1 MRKIQLVMACVMLSL
16 VAGQAQKLSTR
27 SGYVRFFSE
36 TKVENIEAINE
47 QMSSIIKVASGEFA
61 FLVPIKGFVFEKALM
76 QEHFNE
82 NYMESGQYPN
92 AKFTGKIVN
101 LDSVNFE
108 EDGEYQTTMKGK
120 MEIHGV
126 TKPFEEKVTL
136 TVKDGKVSL
145 NSKFTVKPSDYDIEI
160 PAGKRDNISET
171 IEVTVKASYDS

>member
-82 NYMESGQYPN
+82 
-92 AKFTGKIVN
+92 
-101 LDSVNFE
+101 
-108 EDGEYQTTMKGK
+108 
-120 MEIHGV
+120 
-126 TKPFEEKVTL
+126 
-136 TVKDGKVSL
+136 DGKVSL